1 MNQLPIVHQKPVAL
15 PGLHGNTAKTRAGGA
30 DFKKILADFLSLA
43 GGEVVPPQFIPLLLS
58 AQGTAGGGELGAS
71 STSLPFLLLETAL
84 NLPPHLLNAAEGR
97 SAKTPTAENPPLT
110 TGLNP
115 GRNLTLAQ
123 LLPAERD
130 PKPLVPNHNF
140 MPASDRPAENSGQM
154 LFATAA
160 KETEL
165 MAGRQGGP
173 EFTLPLNES
182 QPPRLIR
189 AGDTLPEG
197 VPLAVKNVAPTLPQ
211 EIQPLNLP
219 AKDSA
224 EIVRQ
229 IAQQIRFHLEGSGR
243 AEIQLQPEHLGKMEV
258 RLLLSEG
265 QLTAHFLVDNART
278 AQLLQSN
285 LGQFRQDLAGQG
297 LNFGQI
303 EVQVDSQSLD
313 QGFGQEFSQRFTGQ
327 NGRDGPAA
335 EVKVKSG
342 ENHSFNPGAQSLI
355 DTLA

>member
-1 MNQLPIVHQKPVAL
+1 MNQLPIVHPEPVAL
-15 PGLHGNTAKTRAGGA
+15 PGPHGNTAKTRAGGA
-30 DFKKILADFLSLA
+30 DFKKILADFLSLG

-58 AQGTAGGGELGAS
+58 AQAAAGGEQLGAP
-71 STSLPFLLLETAL
+71 STSLPFLLLESAL
-84 NLPPHLLNAAEGR
+84 NLPPQLLNAAEGTP
-97 SAKTPTAENPPLT
+97 AKTPTAENPPLT

-115 GRNLTLAQ
+115 GRNLTLEQ
-123 LLPAERD
+123 LLTAERD
-130 PKPLVPNHNF
+130 PKPLAPNHNF
-140 MPASDRPAENSGQM
+140 MPVSNRPADNSGQM

-160 KETEL
+160 KETGL

-182 QPPRLIR
+182 QPPRLVR

-197 VPLAVKNVAPTLPQ
+197 VPLGVKNVAPTLPR

-219 AKDSA
+219 AKA
-224 EIVRQ
+224 PEIVRQ
-229 IAQQIRFHLEGSGR
+229 IAQQIRFHLESSGR

-303 EVQVDSQSLD
+303 EVQVDSQLLD

-335 EVKVKSG
+335 ERKVKSG

-355 DTLA
+355 DMLA